1 MSTKSPATP
10 AGGSKKKPTA
20 STATAPPFQ
29 AQNARRGALSDTL
42 HDAPSDAAHDAPL
55 DPRRDARPD
64 DLDLG
69 SFSDRPPWSL
79 KGKELRWRRPVDRLR
94 AAQAR
99 DLPNLTRPPRFPPA
113 LRAAGVAAVLVP
125 ALGAWFVRDRGKAR
139 SRAGMSRRFRESA
152 ERLGPTYIKLA
163 QIISAGTGVFPAELV
178 AECRKCLDQV
188 APVSYPEIVAV
199 VEAEL
204 GQPLYKVFRTFD
216 PTPLA
221 AASIAQVH
229 AAVLRTGEEVVVK
242 VQRPGIESLIRRDLK
257 VLSWLAPFLV
267 GRIPFT
273 ALANPPALVELFAE
287 TIIEELDFRLE
298 AANMLDIAE
307 VFVKL
312 GRPGFVVPRPHPVHV
327 TKRMLVMERLEGF
340 NFDDVGGM
348 KAAGVDTA
356 EVIQTAMLGFL
367 EGAFLHGV
375 FHGDLHGGNLFVLA
389 DGRVGLVDFGI
400 TGRLTEAER
409 TAFLRMMMTATMND
423 IKGQVAAMR
432 DLGALPPDTDI
443 VAVIADLGLD
453 KPPVDPTSMSPEE
466 LVAELQ
472 RILKA
477 LLGYGARLPKPL
489 MLYVKNLIFLDGAIG
504 TLAPELDM
512 FAVVTK
518 IATHFATTHGPTIA
532 AQLGLTPTAWEVDVD
547 GIKAGFGVDPAER
560 SSLTYAELRERRALI
575 QRRLSGRRL
584 GD

>member
-1 MSTKSPATP
+1 MAEVVPSGHDVTLNPIPA
-10 AGGSKKKPTA
+10 
-20 STATAPPFQ
+20 
-29 AQNARRGALSDTL
+29 
-42 HDAPSDAAHDAPL
+42 
-55 DPRRDARPD
+55 D
-64 DLDLG
+64 DLHLG
-69 SFSDRPPWSL
+69 SFSGNPPWSL
-79 KGKELRWRRPVDRLR
+79 AGRELTWRRPVAQLR

-99 DLPNLTRPPRFPPA
+99 DLPNLTRPPRVPPA
-113 LRAAGVAAVLVP
+113 LRAFDVARVLAP
-125 ALGAWFVRDRGKAR
+125 TFGTWFLRERGTER
-139 SRAGMSRRFRESA
+139 SRAGLSRRFRVAA
-152 ERLGPTYIKLA
+152 EKLGPTYIKLA
-163 QIISAGTGVFPAELV
+163 QIISAGKGVFPDELV
-178 AECRKCLDQV
+178 AECRKCRDQV
-188 APVSYPEIVAV
+188 SPVPYADIVEV

-204 GQPLYKVFRTFD
+204 GQPLHKVFRTFD

-229 AAVLRTGEEVVVK
+229 TAVLRTGEEVVVK
-242 VQRPGIESLIRRDLK
+242 VQRPGIAGLIRRDLK

-287 TIIEELDFRLE
+287 TIVEELDFRLE

-307 VFVKL
+307 MFVKL
-312 GRPGFVVPRPHPVHV
+312 GRPNFVVPRPHPTHV
-327 TKRMLVMERLEGF
+327 TKRVLVMERLHGF
-340 NFDDVGGM
+340 NFDDVAGM

-375 FHGDLHGGNLFVLA
+375 FHGDLHGGNLFVLE

-400 TGRLTEAER
+400 TGRLSEAER
-409 TAFLRMMMTATMND
+409 LAFLRMMMTATMND
-423 IKGQVAAMR
+423 VKGQVAALR

-443 VAVIADLGLD
+443 GAVIADLGLD
-453 KPPVDPTSMSPEE
+453 KPPVDPTQMSPEE
-466 LVAELQ
+466 LVSELQ

-489 MLYVKNLIFLDGAIG
+489 MLYVKNMIFLDGAIG

-512 FAVVTK
+512 FAVVTR
-518 IATHFATTHGPTIA
+518 IATHFATAHGATIA
-532 AQLGLTPTAWEVDVD
+532 AQLGVSPTSWEMDLE
-547 GIKAGFGVDPAER
+547 GLKAGFGVDPAEQ
-560 SSLTYAELRERRALI
+560 SSLTYAELQERRALI
-575 QRRLSGRRL
+575 QRRLRRHRP

>member
-1 MSTKSPATP
+1 MAEVVPPVRSPAHHP
-10 AGGSKKKPTA
+10 VA
-20 STATAPPFQ
+20 
-29 AQNARRGALSDTL
+29 
-42 HDAPSDAAHDAPL
+42 
-55 DPRRDARPD
+55 PD
-64 DLDLG
+64 DLHLG
-69 SFSDRPPWSL
+69 SFSENPPWSL
-79 KGKELRWRRPVDRLR
+79 AGRELIWRRPVAQLR

-99 DLPNLTRPPRFPPA
+99 DLPNLTRPPRVPPA
-113 LRAAGVAAVLVP
+113 LRALDVARVLGP
-125 ALGAWFVRDRGKAR
+125 AFGTWFVRERGTER
-139 SRAGMSRRFRESA
+139 SRAGLSRRFRVAA
-152 ERLGPTYIKLA
+152 EKLGPTYIKLA
-163 QIISAGTGVFPAELV
+163 QIISAGKGVFPDELV
-178 AECRKCLDQV
+178 AECRKCRDQV
-188 APVSYPEIVAV
+188 TPVPYTDIVEV

-204 GQPLYKVFRTFD
+204 GQPLHKVFRSFD

-229 AAVLRTGEEVVVK
+229 TAVLRTGEEVVVK
-242 VQRPGIESLIRRDLK
+242 VQRPGIDNLIRRDLK

-287 TIIEELDFRLE
+287 TIVEELDFRLE

-307 VFVKL
+307 MFVKL
-312 GRPGFVVPRPHPVHV
+312 GRPNFVVPRPHPTHV
-327 TKRMLVMERLEGF
+327 TKRVLVMERLHGF
-340 NFDDVGGM
+340 NFDDVSGM

-375 FHGDLHGGNLFVLA
+375 FHGDLHGGNLFVLE

-409 TAFLRMMMTATMND
+409 LAFLRMMMTATMND

-443 VAVIADLGLD
+443 GAVIADLGLD
-453 KPPVDPTSMSPEE
+453 KPPIDPTQMSPEE
-466 LVAELQ
+466 LVSELQ

-489 MLYVKNLIFLDGAIG
+489 MLYVKNMIFLDGAIG

-512 FAVVTK
+512 FAVVTR
-518 IATHFATTHGPTIA
+518 IATHFATAHGATIA
-532 AQLGLTPTAWEVDVD
+532 AQLGVSPTSWEMDLE
-547 GIKAGFGVDPAER
+547 GLKAGFGVDPNEK
-560 SSLTYAELRERRALI
+560 SSLTYAELQERRALI
-575 QRRLSGRRL
+575 QRRLRRHRP

>member
-1 MSTKSPATP
+1 MAE
-10 AGGSKKKPTA
+10 A
-20 STATAPPFQ
+20 SA
-29 AQNARRGALSDTL
+29 
-42 HDAPSDAAHDAPL
+42 APSSTHQPVAA
-55 DPRRDARPD
+55 D
-64 DLDLG
+64 DLHLG
-69 SFSDRPPWSL
+69 SFSENPPWSL
-79 KGKELRWRRPVDRLR
+79 AGRDLTWHRPVAQLR

-99 DLPNLTRPPRFPPA
+99 DLPNLTRPPRLPPA
-113 LRAAGVAAVLVP
+113 LRALDVARVLGP
-125 ALGAWFVRDRGKAR
+125 AFGTWFLRERGTER
-139 SRAGMSRRFRESA
+139 SRAGLSRRFRVAA
-152 ERLGPTYIKLA
+152 EKLGPTYIKLA
-163 QIISAGTGVFPAELV
+163 QIISAGKGVFPDELV
-178 AECRKCLDQV
+178 AECRKCRDQV
-188 APVSYPEIVAV
+188 TPVPYADIVEV

-204 GQPLYKVFRTFD
+204 GQPLHKVFRSFD

-229 AAVLRTGEEVVVK
+229 TAVLRTGEEVVVK
-242 VQRPGIESLIRRDLK
+242 VQRPGIDSLIRRDLK

-307 VFVKL
+307 MFVKL
-312 GRPGFVVPRPHPVHV
+312 GRPNFVVPRPHPTHV
-327 TKRMLVMERLEGF
+327 TKRVLVMERLHGF
-340 NFDDVGGM
+340 NFDDVVGM

-375 FHGDLHGGNLFVLA
+375 FHGDLHGGNLFVLTG
-389 DGRVGLVDFGI
+389 DGGAAPRTGLGAPAEMGERSDGGAAPARVGLVDFGI
-400 TGRLTEAER
+400 TGRLTETER
-409 TAFLRMMMTATMND
+409 LAFLRMMMTATMND
-423 IKGQVAAMR
+423 IKGQVAALR

-443 VAVIADLGLD
+443 GAVIADLGLD
-453 KPPVDPTSMSPEE
+453 KPPIDPTQMSPEE
-466 LVAELQ
+466 LVSELQ

-489 MLYVKNLIFLDGAIG
+489 MLYVKNMIFLDGAIG

-512 FAVVTK
+512 FAVVTR
-518 IATHFATTHGPTIA
+518 IATHFATAHGATIA
-532 AQLGLTPTAWEVDVD
+532 AQLGVSPTSWEMDLE
-547 GIKAGFGVDPAER
+547 GIKAGFGVDPNEK
-560 SSLTYAELRERRALI
+560 SSLTYAELQERRALI
-575 QRRLSGRRL
+575 QRRLRRHRP